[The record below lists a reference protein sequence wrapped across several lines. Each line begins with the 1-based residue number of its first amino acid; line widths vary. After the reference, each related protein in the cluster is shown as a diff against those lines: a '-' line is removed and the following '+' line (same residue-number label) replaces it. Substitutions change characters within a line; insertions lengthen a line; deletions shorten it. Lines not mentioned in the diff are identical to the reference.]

1 MNLAASVDIPSWE
14 KIFCTVQRKACGM
27 GVFLNVSKVKRND
40 SMDIINDYSADEF
53 KWRTPFTSIIGY
65 SLRPETQYHIPFAYG
80 IITFIETS
88 TNRIYINRI
97 P

>member
-40 SMDIINDYSADEF
+40 SMDIINDYSADEL